1 MSNRL
6 NRRNGIWLIPLFFF
20 LTFPLW
26 RIPVADFLAPR
37 GGYDPEFA
45 NRQSDEHHFVIEH
58 TDIIQF
64 DMGKKTV
71 DIKAEKALTGKLPND
86 FILENINA
94 DIIAKNGE
102 KTHITAKDG
111 LYNTISRKLTLTHDV
126 LVVREKDKFRL
137 NTDLLNYYDD
147 SKKAVCPGKTTVTG
161 DGVVISG
168 GSMTYD
174 LINRTYTVGGRVH
187 ATIQGFGRP

>member
-1 MSNRL
+1 MI

-26 RIPVADFLAPR
+26 RIPVAAFLAPR
-37 GGYDPEFA
+37 GGYDPGFA
-45 NRQSDEHHFVIEH
+45 NRQSDEHHFVIEN

-64 DMGKKTV
+64 ERGKKTA
-71 DIKAEKALTGKLPND
+71 DIKAGKALTGKLPND
-86 FILENINA
+86 FILENVNA
-94 DIIAKNGE
+94 DILAKNGE
-102 KTHITAKDG
+102 KTHITARDG
-111 LYNTISRKLTLTHDV
+111 LYNTISRKLTLANNV
-126 LVVREKDKFRL
+126 LVVRENDKFTL

-147 SKKAVCPGKTTVTG
+147 TKKAVCPGKTTVTG
-161 DGVVISG
+161 DGVKISG

-174 LINRTYTVGGRVH
+174 LIKRTYTVGGRVH